1 MEKKINLREEFK
13 KEQRR
18 LRRIVKK
25 LEKEYEAE
33 LIKSPIPDIPK
44 RVTKQSIEKIKAIKP
59 VTIRQFFDEQKTADI
74 PKITEEK
81 TGKTTEVSIEKF
93 SSTNQEIKEVKPQ
106 TTKREAI
113 NNQEIKGVTQQVTK
127 ETDIFNQ
134 ENRDVKQKPT
144 KEETVETPTQL
155 PYETDVVL
163 NELYRILND
172 ARTDGNNK
180 KVADYVIEV
189 IEEEIDFLEGEYYH
203 QMGDRAAQY
212 AKSIIVKR
220 IQSNPHIIELAQ
232 IVAYDS
238 SQEKV
243 DINAIEII
251 RLVTGSV
258 SFEQSEIITSFLT
271 YGVRDI
277 KELGGL

>member
-59 VTIRQFFDEQKTADI
+59 ATIRQFFDEQKTVDT

-81 TGKTTEVSIEKF
+81 INKTIAPSVEKVSSNGEVVG
-93 SSTNQEIKEVKPQ
+93 VKQ
-106 TTKREAI
+106 KT
-113 NNQEIKGVTQQVTK
+113 TK
-127 ETDIFNQ
+127 ETA
-134 ENRDVKQKPT
+134 T
-144 KEETVETPTQL
+144 EEPIKVSSQM

-172 ARTDGNNK
+172 ARTDLNNK
-180 KVADYVIEV
+180 KVADYIIEV
-189 IEEEIDFLEGEYYH
+189 IEDEISSLEIDYAHMGNLARH
-203 QMGDRAAQY
+203 Q

-220 IQSNPHIIELAQ
+220 IQSKPQIIEMAQ

-238 SQEKV
+238 NQETV
-243 DINAIEII
+243 NMNAIEII
-251 RLVTGSV
+251 NLVTEGV
-258 SFEQSEIITSFLT
+258 SFEQSEAIDTLLT
-271 YGVRDI
+271 YGVKDI
-277 KELGGL
+277 KELSDF

>member
-25 LEKEYEAE
+25 FEKEYEAE

-59 VTIRQFFDEQKTADI
+59 ATIKQFFDEQKTVDI

-81 TGKTTEVSIEKF
+81 IGKTVEPSIEKL
-93 SSTNQEIKEVKPQ
+93 SSSNQEIKEVKPR
-106 TTKREAI
+106 TSKEETIA
-113 NNQEIKGVTQQVTK
+113 NQEIKGAQQQATK
-127 ETDIFNQ
+127 ESPIFNQ
-134 ENRDVKQKPT
+134 EYKDVKQQPT
-144 KEETVETPTQL
+144 KEDVKAPTQL

-189 IEEEIDFLEGEYYH
+189 IEEEISFLEGEYYP

-243 DINAIEII
+243 NINAIEII

-277 KELGGL
+277 KELGG